1 MVGATRSRASKAAV
15 KEAASPSDD
24 GTIAEVPLD
33 QSSNFTGRRPTLTTP
48 QGSENSYVR
57 DAASRLS
64 EGLEPMHLGDHD
76 GKYYI
81 DTHSQ
86 CLPTY

>member
-33 QSSNFTGRRPTLTTP
+33 QSSNFTGRRTTLTTP

-64 EGLEPMHLGDHD
+64 EGLEPMHLGDYD

-81 DTHSQ
+81 DKHSQ
-86 CLPTY
+86 CLTTY